1 MVSFKKNNVS
11 YTLIILF
18 LLNGMVSLFAQQ
30 QTAGV
35 KTVVRYDPLS
45 GLYIFEKKIGEHLL
59 STPMTMTRKEY
70 MAYRLRVM
78 QGDHFRELGRAS
90 AGNNASPD
98 RSFTVTGVRKEPQK
112 LTSIFGPG
120 GVQLSSQGSVE
131 IIAGMKRDVTDNPT
145 LPLRARKRNMFNFD
159 QQIQLNLNAKVGDRI
174 DFNVNYD
181 SEATFDYRS
190 KELKLAYRGDDDQI
204 IRHIEAGNVTMS
216 TSNPLID
223 GGAALFGIKA
233 DLQFGKLQVN
243 TLFSRQQSEVK
254 TINSSGGRQITPFS
268 ISADNYDENR
278 HFFLSHWFRDNYD
291 RAMSSLPYIRSPI
304 SITRIEV
311 WVTNRQGD
319 YNQVRNIVAL
329 ADLGEHKNI
338 HNPRWQPLGTEE
350 IPYNRGNTLYD
361 EMITTYGGIRN
372 IRQGEALLPGDVVK
386 GTDYEKLESA
396 RLLNPSEYSYQP
408 ELGYLSLSMP
418 LQPDQVVAVAFE
430 YSYGGEVYQVGEFA
444 TDIGE
449 GSTEDALF
457 LKLLKPVSL
466 SPSSPVW
473 DLMMK
478 NIYSL
483 GNGAY
488 NLEEDHFR
496 LEITRQ
502 SDSAGVYLTYLPGS
516 GIDDRL
522 LLRVM
527 QLDRLNERND
537 PYPDGIFDFMDGF
550 TVDAQNG
557 WIIFPVTEPFGSHL
571 KKVIGNETIAERYLF
586 QTLYDSTRTVAR
598 QHAEQ
603 NKYRI
608 SGEYRATSKGVISL
622 NATNVAQGS
631 VKITAGGITLT
642 EGVDYTVDYLSGNV
656 TILNSSLLE
665 TGTPLNITLEERTF
679 SQMQRKTMTG
689 VNLLYNF
696 NKAFS
701 MGATLMHYTEKP
713 LIVKTA
719 YGDEATRNLL
729 WGSNL
734 SWKKESIALTNL
746 LNLLPFTDATT
757 PSQLTADIAFA
768 QMIPGHYSNQYTG
781 GYSYMDDF
789 ESAASMI
796 DLRAPYA
803 WSLAATPVDNRAGA
817 LFPEGALTNQ
827 VENGKNRALLSWY
840 HIDGIFTRKNSSLT
854 PTHIRNDDEQL
865 SDHRVREVYEQELF
879 PERDLLYGQPATLPV
894 LNLSYYPAERG
905 PYNLDREVDSEGY
918 LLNPGSRWGGIT
930 RPLETR
936 DFETANIEY
945 IEFWLM
951 DPFTGDT
958 LGVSG
963 GGDLYIHL
971 GEISEDVLRDGK
983 KFFENG
989 LSVDRDSSTVEQ
1001 SIWGLN
1007 PKRQSTVYGFDNSLG
1022 EEYRQQ
1028 QDVGLNGLSSEEEKT
1043 FPTYVQYLE
1052 ELRPRLSET
1061 TLARMITDRNSPLND
1076 PAGDRFQH
1084 YRGEEQDRMQL
1095 SILERY
1101 KYFNGTEGNSLPP
1114 EKDVD
1119 YHSASRN
1126 TPDVEDIDRD
1136 NTLNDQESYYIY
1148 RVSLRKEEM
1157 QAGSNHIADKREVS
1171 VTLRNGRHEKV
1182 TWYLFRIPI
1191 KDYQSKS
1198 GNIEGFHNIRFMRM
1212 LLTGFEEP
1220 TFLRFATLGLVRS
1233 EWRSY
1238 RGDLKTGG
1246 SQTGQGQLT
1255 IEAVNL
1261 EENSN
1266 RTPVNYVLPP
1276 GVTRIIDPSQPQLR
1290 QENEQALSLNIDQLE
1305 GGDSRAI
1312 YKSAMHDLRRYKR
1325 LQMFVHAEKKEEDPG
1340 SLKDG
1345 DLSLFMR
1352 IGSDYLNNYYEIE
1365 IPLQLT
1371 AEGRYSN
1378 QITADREKVWPE
1390 ANKIDLPLELFTRIK
1405 LKRNNLLQ
1413 TGEEDAYYM
1422 PYSEPNPE
1430 KEGSMLTVMGNPS
1443 LAEVKV
1449 MMIGIRNN
1457 SSIAS
1462 SGEVWVN
1469 ELRLS
1474 EFDEKGGWAAEGNV
1488 GVTLSDIG
1496 NIQFSVRKETAGFGA
1511 LSQGLQQR
1519 RHNDYS
1525 SYHFTFNMDLGRFL
1539 PRKAK
1544 ITAPLFYS
1552 ISKFQETPLYD
1563 PFNKDILLSETIE
1576 QLPSQID
1583 RDSVEMIA
1591 LTESSQ
1597 RSIGLNNIRMNIRSE
1612 NPMPYDPA
1620 NFTISYSGNARK
1632 QQNPEIAYDT
1642 ESDQRFQFIYAYT
1655 PHVKPWQPFHGLKD
1669 NSSLKTLKQFEIR
1682 YLPNHISIS
1691 NTLHRN
1697 YRERQMRDPNAFAEG
1712 VYENRSAYLTFSHNF
1727 YWDRQF
1733 NLTWNLSTHLNAS
1746 FHSGTLAE
1754 VEEPYLQVNKAIN
1767 RSDYEIW
1774 KDSVML
1780 SLRGLGK
1787 PLRYNQTV
1795 DLSYTFPFEMI
1806 PLLDWISSSMAYHSK
1821 YQWERGATIHE
1832 EEIGNHLQ
1840 NDLSFTLNS
1849 RFNVSGLYQKISSES
1864 TPPFLS
1870 QSLAMIRQININLS
1884 YKTRTDLPGYI
1895 PMSGDLFGQQ
1905 TVDGSLLPGF
1915 PFAFGFKGGRTFVEE
1930 ALSNQRLVINQDNL
1944 MPAISNRT
1952 RNARI
1957 ETGIEPLPGIRLD
1970 LHTLHEENQRS
1981 EYQYMLEGMPEIRGG
1996 SFAMSIISLFSAFD
2010 RRSSN
2015 DRNYHSAAFN
2025 RFLENRSIVAN
2036 RVRNQYVDKR
2046 YPHEGFLNGSSLA
2059 GQNFSSSNGDVKN
2072 YSADVLIPAFLA
2084 AYSGRSAESIA
2095 LTPFPSLSSMMPN
2108 WNLSLNL
2115 TTLMPSL
2122 RKQFTELM
2130 IIHRYLSQ
2138 YRIGS
2143 YNTHLSWVTA
2153 DGELGFIRDV
2163 VTGDPLPSS
2172 PYNIQS
2178 VGIMESFNPLIELR
2192 ATFHNNLSLS
2202 LRLNRTRSLK
2212 LAISSHQLIEMSDND
2227 LVFGTGY
2234 RIDNFGRLIG
2244 LPTSSRNQQRRQTIT
2259 SQALAKAK
2267 AEGDTSFRNDLTL
2280 RLDIS
2285 LRNTQTLIRR
2295 IEQAISQPTSGI
2307 QNGTIRF
2314 SADYA
2319 ISRQLTLRAFYDRMV
2334 QKPLVSSLSSA
2345 TATSNAGIAMRI
2357 NFR

>member
-1 MVSFKKNNVS
+1 MVSLKKNNFL
-11 YTLIILF
+11 YTLLIL
-18 LLNGMVSLFAQQ
+18 LLMNGMMSLFAQQ

-35 KTVVRYDPLS
+35 KTIVRYDPLS

-59 STPMTMTRKEY
+59 STPTTMTRKEY
-70 MAYRLRVM
+70 MAYRLRLM
-78 QGDHFRELGRAS
+78 QGDYFRERDRATADNITS
-90 AGNNASPD
+90 HD

-145 LPLRARKRNMFNFD
+145 LPLRARKRNIFNFD

-223 GGAALFGIKA
+223 GGAALFGIKT
-233 DLQFGKLQVN
+233 DLQFGKLEVN

-291 RAMSSLPYIRSPI
+291 KAMSSLPYIRSPI
-304 SITRIEV
+304 TITRIEV

-319 YNQVRNIVAL
+319 FSQVRNIVAL
-329 ADLGEHKNI
+329 TDLGEHKNI
-338 HNPRWQPLGTEE
+338 HNPRWQPLGSEE

-418 LQPDQVVAVAFE
+418 LQPDQVLAVAFE

-444 TDIGE
+444 ADIGE
-449 GSTEDALF
+449 GSGEDALF

-502 SDSAGVYLTYLPGS
+502 SDSAGVYLNYLPGS
-516 GIDDRL
+516 GIDDKL

-557 WIIFPVTEPFGSHL
+557 RIIFPVIEPFGSHL
-571 KKVIGNETIAERYLF
+571 MKVIGNESAAENFLF
-586 QTLYDSTRTVAR
+586 QALYDSTRTVAR

-608 SGEYRATSKGVISL
+608 SGEFRATSNGVISL
-622 NATNVAQGS
+622 NATNVARGS

-642 EGVDYTVDYLSGNV
+642 EGVDYTVDYLSGSV
-656 TILNSSLLE
+656 TILNSSLLG
-665 TGTPLNITLEERTF
+665 TSTPLNITLEERTF
-679 SQMQRKTMTG
+679 SQMQRKNMMG
-689 VNLLYNF
+689 LNLLYNF
-696 NKAFS
+696 NKELS
-701 MGATLMHYTEKP
+701 IGATLMHYTEKP

-719 YGDEATRNLL
+719 YGNEATRNLL

-734 SWKKESIALTNL
+734 SWRKESIALTNL
-746 LNLLPFTDATT
+746 LNLLPFTDATA
-757 PSQLTADIAFA
+757 PSQLTADLAFA

-781 GYSYMDDF
+781 GYSYIDDF

-817 LFPEGALTNQ
+817 LFPEGTLTNQ
-827 VENGKNRALLSWY
+827 IENGKNRALLSWY
-840 HIDGIFTRKNSSLT
+840 QIDGIFTRKNSSLT
-854 PTHIRNDDEQL
+854 PTHIRNDHEQL
-865 SDHRVREVYEQELF
+865 SDHRVREIYEQELF
-879 PERDLLYGQPATLPV
+879 PERDLLYGQPATIPV

-951 DPFTGDT
+951 DPFVGDT
-958 LGVSG
+958 TGVSS
-963 GGDLYIHL
+963 GGDLYFHL

-989 LSVDRDSSTVEQ
+989 LPVDRDSSAVDK

-1022 EEYRQQ
+1022 EEYREK
-1028 QDVGLNGLSSEEEKT
+1028 QDVGLNGLSSEEEKN

-1052 ELRPRLSET
+1052 ELKPRLSET

-1076 PAGDRFQH
+1076 PAGDLFQH

-1095 SILERY
+1095 SILQRY
-1101 KYFNGTEGNSLPP
+1101 KYYNGTEGNSLAPDN
-1114 EKDVD
+1114 EAG
-1119 YHSASRN
+1119 YNSASRN

-1136 NTLNDQESYYIY
+1136 NTLNEQEAYYIY
-1148 RVSLRKEEM
+1148 SVSLRREEL
-1157 QAGSNHIADKREVS
+1157 QTGRNHIADKREAS
-1171 VTLRNGRHEKV
+1171 VTLRNGRHDKV

-1191 KDYQSKS
+1191 NDYQSKT
-1198 GNIEGFHNIRFMRM
+1198 GNIEGFNNIRFMRM
-1212 LLTGFEEP
+1212 LLTGFEKP

-1238 RGDLKTGG
+1238 QGDLNTGG
-1246 SQTGQGQLT
+1246 SLTGQGQLT
-1255 IEAVNL
+1255 TEAVNI

-1290 QENEQALSLNIDQLE
+1290 QENEQALSLKIEQLE
-1305 GGDSRAI
+1305 AGDSRAI
-1312 YKSAMHDLRRYKR
+1312 YKSVMHDLRRYKR
-1325 LQMFVHAEKKEEDPG
+1325 LQMFVHAEKQEEDPG
-1340 SLKDG
+1340 DLKDG

-1365 IPLQLT
+1365 IPLHLT
-1371 AEGRYSN
+1371 AEGHYNN

-1390 ANKIDLPLELFTRIK
+1390 ANRIDLALELFTRLK
-1405 LKRNNLLQ
+1405 LKRNSLLQ
-1413 TGEEDAYYM
+1413 QGIEHAFHI
-1422 PYSEPNPE
+1422 PYSEANPE
-1430 KEGSMLTVMGNPS
+1430 KEGSILTVMGNPS
-1443 LAEVKV
+1443 LAEIKV

-1457 SSIAS
+1457 SSITN

-1474 EFDEKGGWAAEGNV
+1474 EFNEKGGWAAEGNV
-1488 GVTLSDIG
+1488 GIALSDIG
-1496 NIQFSVRKETAGFGA
+1496 NIQFSARKETAGFGA

-1519 RHNDYS
+1519 RNNDYS
-1525 SYHFTFNMDLGRFL
+1525 SFHFTFNMDLGRFL

-1552 ISKFQETPLYD
+1552 ISTFQETPLYD

-1576 QLPSQID
+1576 QLLLKTE
-1583 RDSVEMIA
+1583 RDSVEQIA
-1591 LTESSQ
+1591 LTKSSQ
-1597 RSIGLNNIRMNIRSE
+1597 RSIGLNNFRMNIRSA

-1620 NFTISYSGNARK
+1620 NFTFSYSGNERK
-1632 QQNPEIAYDT
+1632 QKNPEIAYDT
-1642 ESDQRFQFIYAYT
+1642 ESDQRLQVSYAYT
-1655 PHVKPWQPFHGLKD
+1655 PLAKAWQPFQNLKE
-1669 NSSLKTLKQFEIR
+1669 NNINNLLKSLEFR
-1682 YLPNHISIS
+1682 YLPDHLSIS

-1697 YRERQMRDPNAFAEG
+1697 YRERQLRDLNAFAEG
-1712 VYENRSAYLTFSHNF
+1712 ASESRSAYLTFSHNF

-1733 NLTWNLSTHLNAS
+1733 NLTWNLTKNLNAT

-1754 VEEPYLQVNKAIN
+1754 VEEPYLQVNKSIN

-1780 SLRGLGK
+1780 SLRELGR
-1787 PLRYNQTV
+1787 PLRYNQSA
-1795 DLSYTFPFEMI
+1795 DLSYTFPFERI
-1806 PLLDWISSSMAYHSK
+1806 PLLDWISSSMAYHSQ

-1849 RFNVSGLYQKISSES
+1849 RFNFSALYRKMPSSNL
-1864 TPPFLS
+1864 PALLS
-1870 QSLAMIRQININLS
+1870 QSLAMIRQINLNIT

-1895 PMSGDLFGQQ
+1895 PMSGDLFGQKKAE
-1905 TVDGSLLPGF
+1905 GSLLPGL
-1915 PFAFGFKGGRTFVEE
+1915 PFAFGFEGGKAFVEE
-1930 ALSNQRLVINQDNL
+1930 ALIHHRLVINQDNL
-1944 MPAISNRT
+1944 TPAIFNRT
-1952 RNARI
+1952 RNVRI
-1957 ETGIEPLPGIRLD
+1957 ETGIEPFPGIRLD
-1970 LHTLHEENQRS
+1970 LHALHEENQRS
-1981 EYQYMLEGMPEIRGG
+1981 EYQYMFEGMPEIRGG
-1996 SFAMSIISLFSAFD
+1996 SFAMSIISLFSALD
-2010 RRSSN
+2010 SRSGS

-2025 RFLENRSIVAN
+2025 RFLENRSIVAS
-2036 RVRNQYVDKR
+2036 RVRDQYVEMT
-2046 YPHEGFLNGSSLA
+2046 YPHEGFFNGSFLA
-2059 GQNFSSSNGDVKN
+2059 GQSFSSSNGDVKN
-2072 YSADVLIPAFLA
+2072 YSSDVLIPAFLA
-2084 AYSGRSAESIA
+2084 AYSGKNANSIA
-2095 LTPFPSLSSMMPN
+2095 LTPFPTLSSMMPN
-2108 WNLSLNL
+2108 WNLSFNL
-2115 TTLMPSL
+2115 TTLMPTLKKEFSE
-2122 RKQFTELM
+2122 FM

-2143 YNTHLSWVTA
+2143 YNTHLSWVKA
-2153 DGELGFIRDV
+2153 DGEWGFIRDA
-2163 VTGDPLPSS
+2163 VTADPLPSS
-2172 PYNIQS
+2172 PYDIQS

-2192 ATFHNNLSLS
+2192 ATFHNNLSIS
-2202 LRLNRTRSLK
+2202 LRLNRTRSLN
-2212 LAISSHQLIEMSDND
+2212 LAISAQQLIEMSDND
-2227 LVFGTGY
+2227 LVIGTGY

-2244 LPTSSRNQQRRQTIT
+2244 LPTSSRNQQRRQTLT
-2259 SQALAKAK
+2259 SQALAKANTN
-2267 AEGDTSFRNDLTL
+2267 GDTSFRNDLTL

-2295 IEQAISQPTSGI
+2295 IEQAISLPSSGI

-2319 ISRQLTLRAFYDRMV
+2319 ISRQLTMRAFYDRMV

>member
-1 MVSFKKNNVS
+1 MVSFKINNVS
-11 YTLIILF
+11 YTLLILF

-45 GLYIFEKKIGEHLL
+45 GLYIFEQKIGEHLL

-70 MAYRLRVM
+70 MAYRLRLM
-78 QGDHFRELGRAS
+78 QGDYFRERDRATADNITS
-90 AGNNASPD
+90 HD

-120 GVQLSSQGSVE
+120 GVQLSSQGTME

-145 LPLRARKRNMFNFD
+145 LPLRARKRNIFNFD
-159 QQIQLNLNAKVGDRI
+159 QQIQLNLNAKVGDKI

-268 ISADNYDENR
+268 ITADNYDENR
-278 HFFLSHWFRDNYD
+278 HFFLSYWFRDNYD
-291 RAMSSLPYIRSPI
+291 RATSTLPYIRSPI
-304 SITRIEV
+304 TITRIEV

-319 YNQVRNIVAL
+319 YSQVRNIVAL

-338 HNPRWQPLGTEE
+338 HNPRWQPLGSEE

-372 IRQGEALLPGDVVK
+372 IRQGEALLPNDVVK

-418 LQPDQVVAVAFE
+418 LQPDQVLAVAFE

-444 TDIGE
+444 ADIGE
-449 GSTEDALF
+449 GSGEDALF

-502 SDSAGVYLTYLPGS
+502 SDSAGVYLNHLTGS
-516 GIDDRL
+516 SIDHRL

-537 PYPDGIFDFMDGF
+537 PYPDGVFDFLDGF

-557 WIIFPVTEPFGSHL
+557 RIIFPVTEPFGSHL
-571 KKVIGNETIAERYLF
+571 KKVIGDEAVAESYLF
-586 QTLYDSTRTVAR
+586 QSLYDSTRTVAR

-608 SGEYRATSKGVISL
+608 SGEYRATSNGVISL
-622 NATNVAQGS
+622 NATNVAHGS

-642 EGVDYTVDYLSGNV
+642 EGVDYTVDYLSGSV

-696 NKAFS
+696 NKEFS

-746 LNLLPFTDATT
+746 LNLLPFTDATA
-757 PSQLTADIAFA
+757 PSQLTADLAFA
-768 QMIPGHYSNQYTG
+768 QMIPGHYSNRYTG

-827 VENGKNRALLSWY
+827 IENGKNRALLSWY
-840 HIDGIFTRKNSSLT
+840 QIDGIFTRKNSSLT
-854 PTHIRNDDEQL
+854 PTHIRNDHEQL
-865 SDHRVREVYEQELF
+865 SDHRVREIYEQELF

-951 DPFTGDT
+951 DPFAGDT

-989 LSVDRDSSTVEQ
+989 LSVDRDSSSVEQ
-1001 SIWGLN
+1001 SVWGLN

-1022 EEYRQQ
+1022 EEYREK
-1028 QDVGLNGLSSEEEKT
+1028 QDVGLNGLSSEEEKN

-1052 ELRPRLSET
+1052 ELKPRLSET

-1101 KYFNGTEGNSLPP
+1101 KYYNGTEGNSLAPDK
-1114 EKDVD
+1114 EADF
-1119 YHSASRN
+1119 HSASRN

-1136 NTLNDQESYYIY
+1136 NTLNEQEAYYIY
-1148 RVSLRKEEM
+1148 RVSLRREEM

-1171 VTLRNGRHEKV
+1171 VTLRNGRQEKV

-1191 KDYQSKS
+1191 NDFESKT

-1238 RGDLKTGG
+1238 QGDLKTGG

-1255 IEAVNL
+1255 TEAVNL

-1290 QENEQALSLNIDQLE
+1290 QENEQALSLKIDQLE
-1305 GGDSRAI
+1305 AGDSRAI

-1340 SLKDG
+1340 TLKDG

-1352 IGSDYLNNYYEIE
+1352 IGSDYRNNYYEIE
-1365 IPLQLT
+1365 IPLHLT
-1371 AEGRYSN
+1371 AEGHYNN
-1378 QITADREKVWPE
+1378 QITSDREKVWPE
-1390 ANKIDLPLELFTRIK
+1390 ANRIDLPLELFTSLK
-1405 LKRNNLLQ
+1405 LKRNSLLQ
-1413 TGEEDAYYM
+1413 TGKEDAYYL
-1422 PYSEPNPE
+1422 PYSEANPE
-1430 KEGSMLTVMGNPS
+1430 KEGSMITVMGNPS
-1443 LAEVKV
+1443 LAEIKV

-1511 LSQGLQQR
+1511 LSHGLQQR
-1519 RHNDYS
+1519 RNNDFS
-1525 SYHFTFNMDLGRFL
+1525 SFHLTFNMDLGRFL

-1563 PFNKDILLSETIE
+1563 PFNKDILLSKTIE
-1576 QLPSQID
+1576 QLPSQTE
-1583 RDSVEMIA
+1583 RDSVEKIA
-1591 LTESSQ
+1591 ITESSQ
-1597 RSIGLNNIRMNIRSE
+1597 RTIGLNNLRMNIRSE

-1620 NFTISYSGNARK
+1620 NFTFSYSGNELK
-1632 QQNPEIAYDT
+1632 QKNPEIAYDT
-1642 ESDQRFQFIYAYT
+1642 ESDQRFQVLYAYT
-1655 PHVKPWQPFHGLKD
+1655 PHVKSWQPFQ
-1669 NSSLKTLKQFEIR
+1669 SLKENNINNLLKLLEFR
-1682 YLPNHISIS
+1682 FLPEHISIS

-1697 YRERQMRDPNAFAEG
+1697 YRERQLRDLNTFAEG
-1712 VYENRSAYLTFSHNF
+1712 AHESRSAYLTFSHNF

-1733 NLTWNLSTHLNAS
+1733 NLTWNLTKYLNAS

-1780 SLRGLGK
+1780 SLRELGR
-1787 PLRYNQTV
+1787 PLRYNQTA
-1795 DLSYTFPFEMI
+1795 DLSYTFPFERI
-1806 PLLDWISSSMAYHSK
+1806 PLLDWISSSMAYHSQYK
-1821 YQWERGATIHE
+1821 WERGATIHE

-1849 RFNVSGLYQKISSES
+1849 RFNFSALYRKMPSSNL
-1864 TPPFLS
+1864 PALLS
-1870 QSLAMIRQININLS
+1870 QSLAMIRQINLNIT

-1895 PMSGDLFGQQ
+1895 PMSGDLFGQKK
-1905 TVDGSLLPGF
+1905 VEGSLLPGL
-1915 PFAFGFKGGRTFVEE
+1915 PFAFGFEGGKAFVEE
-1930 ALSNQRLVINQDNL
+1930 ALFHHRLVINQDNL
-1944 MPAISNRT
+1944 TPAIFNRT
-1952 RNARI
+1952 RNVRI

-1970 LHTLHEENQRS
+1970 LHALHEENQRS
-1981 EYQYMLEGMPEIRGG
+1981 EYQYMFEGMPEIRGG
-1996 SFAMSIISLFSAFD
+1996 SFAMSIISLFSALD
-2010 RRSSN
+2010 SRSGS

-2025 RFLENRSIVAN
+2025 RFLENRSIVAS
-2036 RVRNQYVDKR
+2036 RVRDQYVEMT
-2046 YPHEGFLNGSSLA
+2046 YPHEGFLNGSFLA
-2059 GQNFSSSNGDVKN
+2059 GQSFSSSNGDVKN
-2072 YSADVLIPAFLA
+2072 YSSDVLIPAFLA
-2084 AYSGRSAESIA
+2084 AYSGKNANSIA
-2095 LTPFPSLSSMMPN
+2095 LTPFPTLSSMMPN
-2108 WNLSLNL
+2108 WNLSLSL
-2115 TTLMPSL
+2115 TTLMPAL
-2122 RKQFTELM
+2122 RNQFTELM
-2130 IIHRYLSQ
+2130 ILHRYLSQ

-2143 YNTHLSWVTA
+2143 YNTHLSWVKA
-2153 DGELGFIRDV
+2153 DGELGFIRDAV
-2163 VTGDPLPSS
+2163 SGDPLPSS

-2202 LRLNRTRSLK
+2202 LRLNRTRSLN

-2227 LVFGTGY
+2227 LVLGTGY
-2234 RIDNFGRLIG
+2234 RINNFGRLIG
-2244 LPTSSRNQQRRQTIT
+2244 LPTSSRNQQRRHSPT
-2259 SQALAKAK
+2259 SQARENDRT
-2267 AEGDTSFRNDLTL
+2267 EGDSSFRNDLTL
-2280 RLDIS
+2280 RLDLS

-2295 IEQAISQPTSGI
+2295 IEQAISLPTSGI

-2319 ISRQLTLRAFYDRMV
+2319 ISRQLTMRAFYDRMV

-2357 NFR
+2357 NFL